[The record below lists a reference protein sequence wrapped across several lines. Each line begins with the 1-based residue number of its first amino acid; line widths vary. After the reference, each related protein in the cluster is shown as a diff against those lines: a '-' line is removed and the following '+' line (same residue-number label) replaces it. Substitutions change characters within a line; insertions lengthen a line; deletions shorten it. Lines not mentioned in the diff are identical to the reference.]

1 MTSNGSCDRTPHP
14 LPCMRAGFISAL
26 RPLNRCSTFS
36 SSTTRVRRRRM
47 PCEAEPERRSSCQEP
62 GQAPSGSN
70 KRKLGARYDATGA
83 SKGGGRGVA
92 KDRRGSPFRFVSFR
106 FVSFLS
112 NRCHRHGQ
120 FKVKFA
126 FIPRTS
132 SRTALACA
140 QIKPDLKDVRAS
152 SGILPLSFPFDS
164 KPCGPP
170 TPRFQ
175 WNDWLH
181 HPSPGQA
188 LRRPASCRVY

>member
-1 MTSNGSCDRTPHP
+1 MKQSRSGDR
-14 LPCMRAGFISAL
+14 
-26 RPLNRCSTFS
+26 
-36 SSTTRVRRRRM
+36 RVR
-47 PCEAEPERRSSCQEP
+47 
-62 GQAPSGSN
+62 N
-70 KRKLGARYDATGA
+70 LDKRQVGVTREN
-83 SKGGGRGVA
+83 SGRGTTQLVQA
-92 KDRRGSPFRFVSFR
+92 REEDEEWRKTDADRLFVSFR